1 MKKLA
6 TKEKNIW
13 VLLVFILSGI
23 VVGGLIGEIS
33 SNIDFLWWLSYGN
46 SFGLTSPVTLDLS
59 VITITLG
66 LSFKLNI
73 ASILGMFFAILIY
86 RKV

>member
-1 MKKLA
+1 MA

-33 SNIDFLWWLSYGN
+33 ANIDFLWWLSYGN
-46 SFGLTSPVTLDLS
+46 SFGLTNPVTLDLS
-59 VITITLG
+59 VITLTLG

-73 ASILGMFFAILIY
+73 ASILGMFLAILRY

>member
-13 VLLVFILSGI
+13 V
-23 VVGGLIGEIS
+23 LIGEIS

>member
-1 MKKLA
+1 MA

-33 SNIDFLWWLSYGN
+33 SSVDFLWWLAYGN
-46 SFGLTSPVTLDLS
+46 SFGLTNPVTLDLS
-59 VITITLG
+59 VITLTLG

-73 ASILGMFFAILIY
+73 ASILGMFLAILIY

>member
-1 MKKLA
+1 MA

-13 VLLVFILSGI
+13 VLIIFILSGI
-23 VVGGLIGEIS
+23 VVGGLIGEVS
-33 SNIDFLWWLSYGN
+33 SSVDFLWWLSYGN
-46 SFGLTSPVTLDLS
+46 SFGLTNPVTLDLS
-59 VITITLG
+59 VISLSFG

-73 ASILGMFFAILIY
+73 ASILGMFLAILIY

>member
-1 MKKLA
+1 MA

-33 SNIDFLWWLSYGN
+33 SSVDFLWWLSYGN
-46 SFGLTSPVTLDLS
+46 SFGLTNPVTLDLS
-59 VITITLG
+59 VITLTLG

-73 ASILGMFFAILIY
+73 ASILGMFLAILIY

>member
-1 MKKLA
+1 MA

-13 VLLVFILSGI
+13 VLLVFVVSGI

-33 SNIDFLWWLSYGN
+33 SSVDFLWWLAYGN
-46 SFGLTSPVTLDLS
+46 SFGLTNPVTLDLS
-59 VITITLG
+59 VITLTLG

-73 ASILGMFFAILIY
+73 ASILGMFLAILIY

>member
-1 MKKLA
+1 MA

-13 VLLVFILSGI
+13 VLMIFILSGI
-23 VVGGLIGEIS
+23 VVGGLIGEVA
-33 SNIDFLWWLSYGN
+33 SNVDFLWWLSYGN
-46 SFGLTSPVTLDLS
+46 SFGLTNPVTLDLS
-59 VITITLG
+59 VIAISFG

-73 ASILGMFFAILIY
+73 ASILGMFLAILIY

>member
-1 MKKLA
+1 MA

-13 VLLVFILSGI
+13 VLMVFILSGI
-23 VVGGLIGEIS
+23 VVGGLIGEIAAS
-33 SNIDFLWWLSYGN
+33 VDFLWWLSYGN
-46 SFGLTSPVTLDLS
+46 SFGLTNPVTLDLS
-59 VITITLG
+59 VITISFG

-73 ASILGMFFAILIY
+73 ASILGMFLAILIY

>member
-1 MKKLA
+1 MA

-33 SNIDFLWWLSYGN
+33 ANIDFLWWLSYGN
-46 SFGLTSPVTLDLS
+46 SFGLTNPVTLDLS
-59 VITITLG
+59 VITLTLG

-73 ASILGMFFAILIY
+73 ASILGMFLAILIY

>member
-1 MKKLA
+1 MKMA

-46 SFGLTSPVTLDLS
+46 SFGLSNPVVLDLS
-59 VITITLG
+59 VIAITLG

-73 ASILGMFFAILIY
+73 ASILGMFLAILIY

>member
-23 VVGGLIGEIS
+23 VFGGLIGEIS